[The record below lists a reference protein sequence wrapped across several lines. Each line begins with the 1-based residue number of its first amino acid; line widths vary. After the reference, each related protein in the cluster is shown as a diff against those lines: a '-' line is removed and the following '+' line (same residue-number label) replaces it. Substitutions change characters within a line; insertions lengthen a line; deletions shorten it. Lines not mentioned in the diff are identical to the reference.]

1 MENPK
6 TYTQLLVIAVE
17 VMQAN
22 DLEEVFATEDGQIF
36 YEKNRAQLHA
46 STIES
51 KVYIFD
57 NSKSVKLSNKI
68 LQIKKDKEGKTEP
81 QKAEGATVQGKTE
94 SGEPTE
100 DDELKTE

>member
-1 MENPK
+1 MENPES
-6 TYTQLLVIAVE
+6 YTQLLAIAVA

-36 YEKNRAQLHA
+36 YEKNRAELHA

-51 KVYIFD
+51 KVYTFD
-57 NSKSVKLSNKI
+57 NSKCAKLANKMP
-68 LQIKKDKEGKTEP
+68 QIKRDKEAKTETS
-81 QKAEGATVQGKTE
+81 KVEGTTVQDKTKTE
-94 SGEPTE
+94 EPTE

>member
-22 DLEEVFATEDGQIF
+22 NLEEVFATEDGQIF

-51 KVYIFD
+51 RVYTFD
-57 NSKSVKLSNKI
+57 NSKTELSIIVSVGATRKLSEAELVSMLKEAKSF
-68 LQIKKDKEGKTEP
+68 IKK
-81 QKAEGATVQGKTE
+81 
-94 SGEPTE
+94 
-100 DDELKTE
+100 